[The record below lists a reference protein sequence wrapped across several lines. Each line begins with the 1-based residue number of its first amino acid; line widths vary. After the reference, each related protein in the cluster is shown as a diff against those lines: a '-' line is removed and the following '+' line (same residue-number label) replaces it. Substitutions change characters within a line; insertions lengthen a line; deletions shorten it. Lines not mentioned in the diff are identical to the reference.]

1 MAREGSDG
9 VDFRGEWIWRRG
21 EAAAKLPHGQGL
33 PEPGRRDVVGT
44 VKESSMKILCC
55 VKQVPEKDARIRVAD
70 SGDWIHSE
78 GLAVA
83 ISECD
88 RYAVEAALRLK
99 EAVDGEVAVLLVGG
113 EQGSKSVKEALAMG
127 CDRAI
132 HVITD
137 ELTRSDPFVIS
148 KVLAKAVEDEGFDLV
163 LTGQQSDDLGY
174 NAVGQ
179 MLAQHLGMSHAQI
192 VLSVDPVEDG
202 RIRVSHELDNALIE
216 TIELSLP
223 AVLGVQSGI
232 NDVRYAS
239 LKGIMQANSKPQKK
253 VTLEELDLSA
263 EDLTPKLRIEKV
275 GFPVRT
281 SQAEMIEGDAAAAAR
296 TLVDKLRTEAKVL

>member
-1 MAREGSDG
+1 
-9 VDFRGEWIWRRG
+9 
-21 EAAAKLPHGQGL
+21 
-33 PEPGRRDVVGT
+33 
-44 VKESSMKILCC
+44 MKILCC
-55 VKQVPEKDARIRVAD
+55 VKQVPEKDARIRV
-70 SGDWIHSE
+70 SSSEDWINPE

-88 RYAVEAALRLK
+88 RYAIEAALRLK
-99 EAVDGEVAVLLVGG
+99 EAVEGEVAVLLVGA

-132 HVITD
+132 HVITED
-137 ELTRSDPFVIS
+137 LVRADALVIS
-148 KVLAKAVEDEGFDLV
+148 KVLAKAVEDEDFDLI

-192 VLSVDPVEDG
+192 VLSMEPVDG
-202 RIRVSHELDNALIE
+202 GKLRVSHELDNALIE
-216 TIELSLP
+216 TVDLPLP

-239 LKGIMQANSKPQKK
+239 LKGIMQANAKPQKK
-253 VTLEELDLSA
+253 VTLEELALDADDLA
-263 EDLTPKLRIEKV
+263 PRVTIEKV

-281 SQAEMIEGDAAAAAR
+281 SQAEMIEGDPAVAAR
-296 TLVDKLRTEAKVL
+296 ALVEKLRTEAKVL